1 MDEIGIE
8 HDRAINVVPDMITCT
23 SYGIINRKRFH
34 GVVTVL
40 STVVSETMREDEMN
54 NKLTLTLSNTPW
66 TSHGSRNTG
75 LNKYTFPYT
84 LNP

>member
-40 STVVSETMREDEMN
+40 STFVSETAREGSQGITN
-54 NKLTLTLSNTPW
+54 SLLLYHTR
-66 TSHGSRNTG
+66 HGPAMDREIQA
-75 LNKYTFPYT
+75 
-84 LNP
+84 

>member
-23 SYGIINRKRFH
+23 SYGIINRKRFP

-40 STVVSETMREDEMN
+40 STLVSETAREGSQGITN
-54 NKLTLTLSNTPW
+54 SLLLYHTR
-66 TSHGSRNTG
+66 HGPAMDRE
-75 LNKYTFPYT
+75 LQA
-84 LNP
+84 

>member
-23 SYGIINRKRFH
+23 SYGIINRKRFP

-40 STVVSETMREDEMN
+40 STLVSETAREGSQGITN
-54 NKLTLTLSNTPW
+54 SLLLYHTR
-66 TSHGSRNTG
+66 HGPAMDREIQT
-75 LNKYTFPYT
+75 
-84 LNP
+84 

>member
-23 SYGIINRKRFH
+23 SYGIINRKRFP

-40 STVVSETMREDEMN
+40 STLVSETAREGSQGITN
-54 NKLTLTLSNTPW
+54 SLLLYQTR
-66 TSHGSRNTG
+66 HGPAMDREIQT
-75 LNKYTFPYT
+75 
-84 LNP
+84 

>member
-40 STVVSETMREDEMN
+40 STFVSETAREGSQGITN
-54 NKLTLTLSNTPW
+54 SLLLYQTR
-66 TSHGSRNTG
+66 HGPAMDREIQA
-75 LNKYTFPYT
+75 
-84 LNP
+84 

>member
-40 STVVSETMREDEMN
+40 STLVSETAREGSQGITN
-54 NKLTLTLSNTPW
+54 SLLLYHTR
-66 TSHGSRNTG
+66 HGPAMDR
-75 LNKYTFPYT
+75 KIQA
-84 LNP
+84 

>member
-23 SYGIINRKRFH
+23 SYGIINRKRFP

-40 STVVSETMREDEMN
+40 STLVSETAREGSQGITN
-54 NKLTLTLSNTPW
+54 SLLLYHTR
-66 TSHGSRNTG
+66 HGPAMDREIQA
-75 LNKYTFPYT
+75 
-84 LNP
+84 